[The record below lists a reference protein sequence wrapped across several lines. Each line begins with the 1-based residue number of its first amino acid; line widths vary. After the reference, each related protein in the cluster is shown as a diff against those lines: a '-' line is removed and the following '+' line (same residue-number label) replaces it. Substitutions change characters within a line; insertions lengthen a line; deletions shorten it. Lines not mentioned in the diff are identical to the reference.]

1 MGSDTAMKVN
11 AIAWERDSDGVVTL
25 TFDDPSSSANTM
37 NAGYIESMGVA
48 LDRLDAEREF
58 VTGIVLTSAKK
69 TFFAGGDLDDLV
81 AATPDDAA
89 KMTALANTLKSQLRR
104 LETLGVPVVAALG
117 GAALGGGLEIALAAH
132 HRIALDA
139 KGVVFGLPEV
149 TLGLLPGAGGI
160 VRTVRMLGI
169 QTALTKL
176 LLTGSR
182 LKVDAAVELGLIGE
196 IVADREQLIP
206 AAKAWVA
213 ANPDSYVQPWDRKG
227 FRIPGG
233 DASAP
238 AFAANLPAI
247 PAGLRKQLK
256 GAPLPAP
263 RAILAAAVEGAG
275 LDIDSASSIETRY
288 FVQLVTGQVAKNMI
302 KAYFFDMQAIGRGA
316 SRPAGFDK
324 FRAAK
329 VGIVGAGMMGAA
341 IAYVSARA
349 GINVV
354 LKDVSLEAAQ
364 KGKAYAE
371 ILESKAIAAGKTT
384 EEHSTELLTR
394 ITPTADAADF
404 AGVDFVVEAVFESVD
419 LKRKVFQ
426 EIEDH
431 VLPDAVLGSN
441 TSTLPIRD
449 LAKGVQRRGDFIGIH
464 FFSPVDKMPLVEI
477 IAGEETSPAT
487 IAKVFDFTEQIGK
500 TPIVVNDS
508 RGFFTSRVIMTFIDE
523 AIAAIG
529 EGVDPATVEQA
540 GLQAGYPAGPLQL
553 CDELT
558 LTLVRKL
565 RDETREAVLAGGGTW
580 TSHGSEAVVDRLVD
594 ELDRKG
600 RSTGSGF
607 YDYDGGKRVGLWP
620 KLSAELSDGPKEI
633 PFVDIQERML
643 FAEAIETVKCFDEG
657 VLNTVADANIGSLL
671 GIGFPT
677 WTGGVVQYING
688 YAGGLNGFV
697 DRARELADRYGAHFQ
712 PPESLVAKAVRGE
725 IYE

>member
-1 MGSDTAMKVN
+1 MGSDTVVKVN
-11 AIAWERDSDGVVTL
+11 TIAWERDSDGIVTL

-37 NAGYIESMGVA
+37 NASYVESMGA
-48 LDRLDAEREF
+48 SLDRLDVERGF
-58 VTGIVLTSAKK
+58 VTGIVLASAKK
-69 TFFAGGDLDDLV
+69 TFFAGGDLDALV

-104 LETLGVPVVAALG
+104 LETFGVPVVAAVG

-176 LLTGSR
+176 LLTGAR
-182 LKVDAAVELGLIGE
+182 LKVDAAVELGLIGD
-196 IVADREQLIP
+196 VVTVREQLIP
-206 AAKAWVA
+206 AAKAWIS
-213 ANPDSYVQPWDRKG
+213 ANPESYVQPWDRKG

-233 DASAP
+233 DASTP
-238 AFAANLPAI
+238 VFAANLPAI

-316 SRPAGFDK
+316 SRPAGFAK

-329 VGIVGAGMMGAA
+329 VGVVGAGMMGAA

-349 GINVV
+349 GIDVV
-354 LKDVSLEAAQ
+354 LKDISLEAAQ
-364 KGKAYAE
+364 NGKTYAE
-371 ILESKAIAAGKTT
+371 KLESKAVAAGKTT
-384 EEHSTELLTR
+384 KARSTELLAR
-394 ITPTADAADF
+394 ITPTTDAADF

-419 LKRKVFQ
+419 LKHKIFQ

-449 LAKGVQRRGDFIGIH
+449 LAEGVQRRGDFIGIH

-477 IAGEETSPAT
+477 IAGEDTSPAT
-487 IAKVFDFTEQIGK
+487 VAKVFDFTEQIGK
-500 TPIVVNDS
+500 TSIVVNDS

-607 YDYDGGKRVGLWP
+607 YDYAGGKRVGLWP

-688 YAGGLNGFV
+688 YAGGLDGFV
-697 DRARELADRYGAHFQ
+697 TRARELADRYGAHFQ